1 MLRCVL
7 GILKDHKVVVG
18 KPELPNWRTQMEK
31 LVTSNYQLVY
41 NSFSFAVAALG
52 IGFVYFLVSRNRVSP
67 AYRSAV
73 TMSAM
78 ICGIAAYHYWQMFNM
93 FADDKP
99 WNEGYRYADWLL
111 TVPLLVAELV
121 VVSGV
126 AKEKAKGITTK
137 LAVAALLM
145 IAFGYPG
152 ETAAAGSSESMIYF
166 VISMLFFVYILWNL
180 FAGEVG
186 QALKGQSGDIGKK
199 LNNLRYVLLVTW
211 AVYPIAYLLGDPE
224 SFLAKAIGLEVD
236 QSQTYIQVGYTI
248 ADILSK
254 PGYGVLILGIAI
266 ARSKAE
272 GYKEA

>member
-1 MLRCVL
+1 
-7 GILKDHKVVVG
+7 
-18 KPELPNWRTQMEK
+18 MEK
-31 LVTSNYQLVY
+31 LVTSNDQLVY
-41 NSFSFAVAALG
+41 NSLSFAVAALG

-78 ICGIAAYHYWQMFNM
+78 ICGIAAYHYWRMFSN
-93 FADDKP
+93 FADGAP

-126 AKEKAKGITTK
+126 AAEKAKGITTK

-152 ETAAAGSSESMIYF
+152 ETAAAGSNESMLYF
-166 VISMLFFVYILWNL
+166 VISMIFFIYILWNL
-180 FAGEVG
+180 FAGDVG
-186 QALKGQSGDIGKK
+186 KALKGQSGEIGTK

-211 AVYPIAYLLGDPE
+211 AVYPIAYLLGDSE
-224 SFLAKAIGLEVD
+224 SFLAKAFGLEVD
-236 QSQTYIQVGYTI
+236 QSQTVLQVGYTI

>member
-1 MLRCVL
+1 MISKAL
-7 GILKDHKVVVG
+7 
-18 KPELPNWRTQMEK
+18 E
-31 LVTSNYQLVY
+31 TSNDNLVY
-41 NSFSFAVAALG
+41 NSLSFAVAALG

-78 ICGIAAYHYWQMFNM
+78 ICGIAAYHYWRMFIN
-93 FADDKP
+93 FSEGVY

-121 VVSGV
+121 IVSGV
-126 AKEKAKGITTK
+126 AAEKAKGITTK

-152 ETAAAGSSESMIYF
+152 ETAAAGSNESMLYF
-166 VISMLFFVYILWNL
+166 AISMIFFIYILWNL
-180 FAGEVG
+180 FAGDVG
-186 QALKGQSGDIGKK
+186 KALKGQSGEIGTK

-211 AVYPIAYLLGDPE
+211 AVYPIAYLLGDSE
-224 SFLAKAIGLEVD
+224 SFLAKAFGLESG
-236 QSQTYIQVGYTI
+236 QSQTVLQVGYTI

>member
-1 MLRCVL
+1 
-7 GILKDHKVVVG
+7 
-18 KPELPNWRTQMEK
+18 MET

-152 ETAAAGSSESMIYF
+152 ETAAAGSNASMLYF
-166 VISMLFFVYILWNL
+166 VISMLFFIYILWNL

-211 AVYPIAYLLGDPE
+211 AVYPIAYLLGDSE
-224 SFLAKAIGLEVD
+224 SFLAKALGLEVD
-236 QSQTYIQVGYTI
+236 QSQTFIQVGYTI

>member
-1 MLRCVL
+1 
-7 GILKDHKVVVG
+7 
-18 KPELPNWRTQMEK
+18 MEE
-31 LVTSNYQLVY
+31 LVTSNDQLVY
-41 NSFSFAVAALG
+41 NSLSFAVAALG

-78 ICGIAAYHYWQMFNM
+78 ICGIAAYHYWRMFSN
-93 FADDKP
+93 FADGAP

-126 AKEKAKGITTK
+126 AAEKAKGITTK

-152 ETAAAGSSESMIYF
+152 ETAAAGSNESMLYF
-166 VISMLFFVYILWNL
+166 VISMIFFIYILWNL
-180 FAGEVG
+180 FAGDVG
-186 QALKGQSGDIGKK
+186 KALKGQSGEIGTK

-211 AVYPIAYLLGDPE
+211 AVYPIAYLLGDSE
-224 SFLAKAIGLEVD
+224 SFLAKAFGLEVD
-236 QSQTYIQVGYTI
+236 QSQTVLQVGYTI

>member
-1 MLRCVL
+1 
-7 GILKDHKVVVG
+7 
-18 KPELPNWRTQMEK
+18 MEK

-152 ETAAAGSSESMIYF
+152 ETAAAGSNASMLYF
-166 VISMLFFVYILWNL
+166 VISMLFFIYILWNL

-211 AVYPIAYLLGDPE
+211 AVYPIAYLLGDSE
-224 SFLAKAIGLEVD
+224 SFLAKALGLEVD

-272 GYKEA
+272 GYKEV